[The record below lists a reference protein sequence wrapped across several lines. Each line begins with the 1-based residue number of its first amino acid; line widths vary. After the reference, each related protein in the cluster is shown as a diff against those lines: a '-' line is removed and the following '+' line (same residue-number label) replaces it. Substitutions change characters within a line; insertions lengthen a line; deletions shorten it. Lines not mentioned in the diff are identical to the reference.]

1 MVDKTLLAPWQLKAI
16 HIRVDTSEFI
26 VDAKAQRLTERDVS
40 GQVNGKFFRCDDA
53 TTGIVVLGGSSGR
66 VDIGRAKI
74 FANEGV
80 SALALQWFGGE
91 GQVPGI
97 CEIPLETFFAAND
110 YLVEQGCRRIVY
122 LGTSKG
128 AEASL
133 LAAVQDPRIEVVIA
147 VSPSSVVW
155 GNIGPGR
162 DGISWPERS
171 SWSLK
176 GIPLPFVP
184 ADTNWAREYVDGL
197 VSYRGLFEK
206 SLKTS
211 ESAVD
216 AATIPVEHV
225 SGDVVLVAGGDDALW
240 PSLAFATSILRRRSE
255 AGKTTDLIS
264 SPGAGHR
271 ILLPGENTTRS
282 ALHAHG
288 GSDEADSKLGRK
300 AWKLIRKALLQNS

>member
-1 MVDKTLLAPWQLKAI
+1 M
-16 HIRVDTSEFI
+16 
-26 VDAKAQRLTERDVS
+26 
-40 GQVNGKFFRCDDA
+40 NGKFFRCDA
-53 TTGIVVLGGSSGR
+53 TTTGVVVLGGSSGR
-66 VDIGRAKI
+66 IDIGRAKI
-74 FANEGV
+74 FSNEGV

-91 GQVPGI
+91 GQIPGI

-110 YLVEQGCRRIVY
+110 YLVEQGCRHIVY
-122 LGTSKG
+122 VGTSKG

-133 LAAVQDPRIEVVIA
+133 LAAVHDPRIDVVIA
-147 VSPSSVVW
+147 ISPSSVVW

-176 GIPLPFVP
+176 GIPMPFVP

-206 SLKTS
+206 SLKTFAA
-211 ESAVD
+211 EVD
-216 AATIPVEHV
+216 AATIPVEKV

-240 PSLAFATSILRRRSE
+240 PSLSFATSIVRRRSDT
-255 AGKTTDLIS
+255 GGNTYLVS
-264 SPGAGHR
+264 SLGAGHR
-271 ILLPGENTTRS
+271 ILLPGEHTPRS

-288 GSDEADSKLGRK
+288 GRDETDSKLGQK
-300 AWKLIRKALLQNS
+300 AWKLIREVLSRNT

>member
-1 MVDKTLLAPWQLKAI
+1 M
-16 HIRVDTSEFI
+16 
-26 VDAKAQRLTERDVS
+26 KAQRLTEQDLS
-40 GQVNGKFFRCDDA
+40 GNVNGKLFRCDA
-53 TTGIVVLGGSSGR
+53 TTTGVVVLGGSSGR
-66 VDIGRAKI
+66 IDISRAKI
-74 FANEGV
+74 LANEGV

-110 YLVEQGCRRIVY
+110 YLVEQGCRHIVY
-122 LGTSKG
+122 VGTSKG
-128 AEASL
+128 AEASR
-133 LAAVQDPRIEVVIA
+133 LAAVHDPRIDVVTAI
-147 VSPSSVVW
+147 SPSSVVW

-176 GIPLPFVP
+176 GIPMPFVP

-206 SLKTS
+206 SLETFES
-211 ESAVD
+211 EID
-216 AATIPVEHV
+216 AATIPAEKA
-225 SGDVVLVAGGDDALW
+225 SADLLLVAGGDDALW
-240 PSLAFATSILRRRSE
+240 PSLAFATSIVRRRSE

-264 SPGAGHR
+264 LPDAGHR
-271 ILLPGENTTRS
+271 VLLPGEKTPRS

-288 GSDEADSKLGRK
+288 GGEEANSKLGQK
-300 AWKLIRKALLQNS
+300 AWKLIRELLSRNS